1 MSFRDY
7 QQTAYIL
14 RVFKM
19 KKNKKA
25 IMWNEIILWIIF
37 IVILI
42 VFIIIQTG
50 LKDKMI
56 SDINNFFNF
65 LRF

>member
-1 MSFRDY
+1 
-7 QQTAYIL
+7 
-14 RVFKM
+14 M

-25 IMWNEIILWIIF
+25 LMWNEIILWIIF

-42 VFIIIQTG
+42 VVIIIQTG

-56 SDINNFFNF
+56 SDVNSFFNF